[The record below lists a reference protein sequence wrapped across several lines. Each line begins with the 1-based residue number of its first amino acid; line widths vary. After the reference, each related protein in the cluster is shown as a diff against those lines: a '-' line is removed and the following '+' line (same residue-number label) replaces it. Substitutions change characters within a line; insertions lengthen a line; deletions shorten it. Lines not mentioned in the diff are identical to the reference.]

1 MPDQSVR
8 KPQEKCMNDLEA
20 MRMAIACAHTVE
32 GRTSPRPSVGAVVI
46 REGVIV
52 GQGATSPPYG
62 PHAEIHALN
71 QAGPAAAGADL
82 YVTLEPCCVTIHT
95 PPCTKAIIKAGIR
108 RVIIGSLDPN
118 PLVYEQGIA
127 QLRAAGIEVLIGVAA
142 QETDEIVRPFNTFV
156 KELRPYVTAKWAMTL
171 DGKIATRTGDSRWIS
186 GPQARA
192 WVHNLRDRV
201 DAIMIGSGTAH
212 ADNPQLTV
220 RLTPEQ
226 REYER
231 IPREGPLRVVL
242 STNGQLDEHL
252 NLLQPELATHT
263 CVIVGEACPQQQ
275 IQHLLDRGLSVE
287 QVPCT
292 QQGQVDLAAVLA
304 ALARQGIMHV
314 LLEGGASLLGSAF
327 DHALIDHIAV
337 FIAPKIIG
345 GAGAPSP
352 LKGLGLARMQDA
364 LQLQQMHSRTIGND
378 LLIEGELVH

>member
-1 MPDQSVR
+1 MD
-8 KPQEKCMNDLEA
+8 DLEA
-20 MRMAIACAHTVE
+20 MRLAIACAHTVE
-32 GRTSPRPSVGAVVI
+32 GRTSPRPPVGAVVI
-46 REGVIV
+46 RDGVVI

-62 PHAEIHALN
+62 PHAEVHALN
-71 QAGPAAAGADL
+71 QAGPATAGADL

-95 PPCTKAIIKAGIR
+95 PPCTKAIIAAGIR

-118 PLVYEQGIA
+118 PLASEQGIA
-127 QLRAAGIEVLIGVAA
+127 QLRAAGIEILIGVAA
-142 QETDEIVRPFNTFV
+142 NETDEIVRPFNTFV
-156 KELRPYVTAKWAMTL
+156 KKHRPYVTAKWAMTL

-186 GPQARA
+186 GPQART

-201 DAIMIGSGTAH
+201 DAIMVGSGTAH

-252 NLLQPELATHT
+252 NLLQPDLAAHT
-263 CVIVGEACPQQQ
+263 CIIVGETCPRPQFQRLQ
-275 IQHLLDRGLSVE
+275 DIGLSVE
-287 QVPCT
+287 QVPCN
-292 QQGQVDLAAVLA
+292 QQGQIDLAAVLTT
-304 ALARQGIMHV
+304 LAQKGLMHI

-327 DHALIDHIAV
+327 DLALLDHAAV

-352 LKGLGLARMQDA
+352 LKGLGLALMRDA
-364 LQLQQMHSRTIGND
+364 LHLQQMHSRTIGDD
-378 LLIEGELVH
+378 LLIEGELVQNS